1 MPRSTG
7 NAGNAGNAEEKKEPP
22 AGGPGN
28 SDRSSIFGAAKPVD
42 TASREKQIEEKLITG
57 KDQGTKKSAVKQ

>member
-1 MPRSTG
+1 MPRS
-7 NAGNAGNAEEKKEPP
+7 AGNAEEKKDT
-22 AGGPGN
+22 GPGVSGN

-57 KDQGTKKSAVKQ
+57 KDHGAKKSAVKQ